1 MFVAFFLSLTCFPS
15 DPDAVPTVSS
25 CITSIRKAKTTRPSC
40 ESETEAEC
48 NTCTGP
54 GPGLERVFER
64 YACESCPSFELAMS
78 NLADLFWNFQDDDDC
93 FDSEDASSGASSHS
107 ILPSFPALL
116 LVPLV
121 CALVTLDWETTECSC
136 RTASEA
142 PPISAHPRP
151 SRTGR

>member
-1 MFVAFFLSLTCFPS
+1 MQLTFILTTYIAFFLFFSAIISSSLALPQFGRPRLRVLPANRKPRPS
-15 DPDAVPTVSS
+15 ATPVPVPVPVLSVSS
-25 CITSIRKAKTTRPSC
+25 NATP
-40 ESETEAEC
+40 
-48 NTCTGP
+48 
-54 GPGLERVFER
+54 
-64 YACESCPSFELAMS
+64 
-78 NLADLFWNFQDDDDC
+78 DDDDC